1 MADCD
6 TTCKVEEKLSAAPVA
21 EDTGS
26 LKRSLDDGSKIE
38 EGSSNK
44 KLKTTE
50 VGDKVS
56 RAPELLLSWPLEGLL
71 TT

>member
-1 MADCD
+1 MS
-6 TTCKVEEKLSAAPVA
+6 TTGTPVT

-26 LKRSLDDGSKIE
+26 LKRSLEDGSKME

-50 VGDKVS
+50 FVDKVC
-56 RAPELLLSWPLEGLL
+56 
-71 TT
+71 

>member
-1 MADCD
+1 MEDCD
-6 TTCKVEEKLSAAPVA
+6 TTCKVEEKMSATPVT

-26 LKRSLDDGSKIE
+26 LKRSLEDGSKIE

-50 VGDKVS
+50 LGDKVS
-56 RAPELLLSWPLEGLL
+56 
-71 TT
+71 